1 MENDRALSRRG
12 LLGAAVGAA
21 AGGAIA
27 GGMITSGAMA
37 ATPSRPSTPNAAL
50 STLMAGNRRYRSG
63 KWHRVDYSPVGER
76 RAAAQAPFAAILTCA
91 DSRLAPALVFDVERG
106 NIFSAQVAGNSLDDA
121 TAGSLEYAVAVLNV
135 PLIMVLG
142 HSDCGA
148 VKAAIDVTAGKTSYP
163 PGQFGSIGAVVDAI
177 VPAVQALP
185 AGERSLDRCI
195 VANARV
201 QAQALRTRGP
211 ILPAAIGTG
220 RLRVVAAVYDIG
232 SGAVELV

>member
-1 MENDRALSRRG
+1 MDNDRALSRRG

-21 AGGAIA
+21 AGSAIL
-27 GGMITSGAMA
+27 TSGALA
-37 ATPSRPSTPNAAL
+37 ATPSRRPSTPNAAL
-50 STLMAGNRRYRSG
+50 SALMAGNKRYRSG
-63 KWHRVDYSPVGER
+63 QWHRVDYSPVGER
-76 RAAAQAPFAAILTCA
+76 RAAAQEPFAAILTCA

-106 NIFSAQVAGNSLDDA
+106 NIFSAQVAGNTVDDA
-121 TAGSLEYAVAVLNV
+121 TAGSLEYAVAVLHV

-163 PGQFGSIGAVVDAI
+163 PSRFGSIGAVVDAI

-185 AGERSLDRCI
+185 AGERTLDRSI

-211 ILPAAIGTG
+211 ILPAAIAAA

-232 SGAVELV
+232 TGAVELV